1 MEKDKKDTDN
11 KTCSGST
18 CISKELN
25 PAITP
30 DIDRALVALADLT
43 EFYKLG
49 GDPGI
54 DLSVMIEHGDAY
66 FTADETRLRELVDA
80 RSTQLSRWMDIPVS
94 KLASKG
100 RKHRKLAKECLSV
113 ILEF

>member
-1 MEKDKKDTDN
+1 MDKVRDKRDTDN
-11 KTCSGST
+11 KTGSV
-18 CISKELN
+18 SKQRN

-30 DIDRALVALADLT
+30 GIDRALVALADLT

-49 GDPGI
+49 GEPGI

-66 FTADETRLRELVDA
+66 LTSDETRLRELVDA
-80 RSTQLSRWMDIPVS
+80 RSAQLSRWMDIPVS

-100 RKHRKLAKECLSV
+100 RKHRKLAKECLRV